1 VPDGSRRLIKRSVMP
16 RHNYSDQQ
24 RHMINKQPQKHKE
37 TFVDDMSTYNCGIIF
52 SVSIKYRHSI
62 EKG

>member
-16 RHNYSDQQ
+16 CHSYSGQQ
-24 RHMINKQPQKHKE
+24 RHIIDKQPEKREEKIFDH
-37 TFVDDMSTYNCGIIF
+37 MLTYGCGIIF
-52 SVSIKYRHSI
+52 SVSIKYRHST